1 LTAKSN
7 PGLDQN
13 ATQILREGFMSVL
26 LDPALRRDLARAA
39 LSLAGTTPWRE
50 VTITKLA
57 DAASR
62 PVSEYYGAS
71 VSEAVDCVEE
81 AFDRAIADNVD
92 KLDPAQSVRDRLFEL
107 IMRRFEAMEPHRAA
121 VLSMEQGNDRDP
133 TIMATVHQRHVRC
146 ARWVLALAGLE
157 ADGMTGQ
164 ARAQGL
170 GVIIGQARAA
180 WRGDDAGDFAKTMAS
195 LDKNLRRAEEMFGRW
210 AGFEAKPKAD
220 DGTSP

>member
-1 LTAKSN
+1 
-7 PGLDQN
+7 
-13 ATQILREGFMSVL
+13 MSVT
-26 LDPALRRDLARAA
+26 LDSAIRRDLARAA
-39 LSLAGTTPWRE
+39 LSIAASTPWRE
-50 VTITKLA
+50 VTLARLA
-57 DAASR
+57 DAAGR
-62 PVSEYYGAS
+62 PVAEFYGAS
-71 VSEAVDCVEE
+71 AGEAVDCVEE
-81 AFDRAIADNVD
+81 AFDRAIADNLD
-92 KLDPAQSVRDRLFEL
+92 KLDAGQSVRDRLFEL

-121 VLSMEQGNDRDP
+121 VIAMEAGLDRDP
-133 TIMATVHQRHVRC
+133 TLLASAHQRHVRC

-210 AGFEAKPKAD
+210 AGFSDKPKIGRAHV
-220 DGTSP
+220 

>member
-1 LTAKSN
+1 
-7 PGLDQN
+7 
-13 ATQILREGFMSVL
+13 MSTH

-39 LSLAGTTPWRE
+39 LRLAAATPWRE
-50 VTITKLA
+50 ATLAKLA
-57 DAASR
+57 EEAGR
-62 PVSEYYGAS
+62 PLADLYGATLG
-71 VSEAVDCVEE
+71 EAVDCVEE
-81 AFDRAIADNVD
+81 GFDRALAERADA
-92 KLDPAQSVRDRLFEL
+92 LDPTQSVRDRLFEL

-121 VLSMEQGNDRDP
+121 LLGMEHGVDRDP
-133 TIMATVHQRHVRC
+133 TLLGAAHQRHVRC

-210 AGFEAKPKAD
+210 AGFERKEA
-220 DGTSP
+220 SE

>member
-1 LTAKSN
+1 MTAA
-7 PGLDQN
+7 LDS
-13 ATQILREGFMSVL
+13 AI
-26 LDPALRRDLARAA
+26 RRDLARAA
-39 LSLAGTTPWRE
+39 LTVAASTPWRE
-50 VTITKLA
+50 VTLTKLA

-62 PVSEYYGAS
+62 TVSDLYGAS
-71 VSEAVDCVEE
+71 LSEAVDCVEE
-81 AFDRAIADNVD
+81 AFDRAIADD
-92 KLDPAQSVRDRLFEL
+92 LDALDPGQSVRDRLFEL
-107 IMRRFEAMEPHRAA
+107 IMRRFEAMEPHRVA
-121 VLSMEQGNDRDP
+121 VLTMEHGLDRDP
-133 TIMATVHQRHVRC
+133 TLMAAAHQRHVRC

-210 AGFEAKPKAD
+210 AGFDPKPKTD
-220 DGTSP
+220 DAGAP

>member
-1 LTAKSN
+1 
-7 PGLDQN
+7 
-13 ATQILREGFMSVL
+13 MSL
-26 LDPALRRDLARAA
+26 LDPALRRDLARAGLA
-39 LSLAGTTPWRE
+39 LAAEGPWKE
-50 VTITKLA
+50 VTLAKLA
-57 DAASR
+57 QAAGR
-62 PVSEYYGAS
+62 ALPELYGATLW
-71 VSEAVDCVEE
+71 EAVDCAEE
-81 AFDRAIADNVD
+81 AFDRAIAASMD

-121 VLSMEQGNDRDP
+121 VLAMEQGLDRDP
-133 TIMATVHQRHVRC
+133 TLMASQHQRHVRC

-180 WRGDDAGDFAKTMAS
+180 WRGDDAGDFARTMAS

-210 AGFEAKPKAD
+210 AGFEGKKAD
-220 DGTSP
+220 EGSGA

>member
-1 LTAKSN
+1 
-7 PGLDQN
+7 
-13 ATQILREGFMSVL
+13 MSAL
-26 LDPALRRDLARAA
+26 LDSTIRRDLARAA
-39 LSLAGTTPWRE
+39 LTLAASRPWRE
-50 VTITKLA
+50 VTLATLA
-57 DAASR
+57 DVSAR
-62 PVSEYYGAS
+62 PVSDFYGAS
-71 VSEAVDCVEE
+71 LWDAVDCVEE
-81 AFDRAIADNVD
+81 AFDRAVADNID
-92 KLDPAQSVRDRLFEL
+92 QLDPAQSVRDRLFEL

-121 VLSMEQGNDRDP
+121 VLAMETGLDRDP
-133 TIMATVHQRHVRC
+133 TLMASAHQRHVRC

-210 AGFEAKPKAD
+210 AGFEAKSKAD
-220 DGTSP
+220 ETNPG

>member
-1 LTAKSN
+1 
-7 PGLDQN
+7 
-13 ATQILREGFMSVL
+13 MSVP

-39 LSLAGTTPWRE
+39 LSLAVSTSWRE
-50 VTITKLA
+50 VTLTKLA
-57 DAASR
+57 DAANRS
-62 PVSEYYGAS
+62 VSEYYGAS
-71 VSEAVDCVEE
+71 VGEALDCVEE
-81 AFDRAIADNVD
+81 AFDRAIGDNLD
-92 KLDPAQSVRDRLFEL
+92 KLDPTQSVRDRLFEL

-121 VLSMEQGNDRDP
+121 VTAMEQGADRDP
-133 TIMATVHQRHVRC
+133 TLIAVAHQRHVRC

-180 WRGDDAGDFAKTMAS
+180 WRGDSAGDFAKTMAS
-195 LDKNLRRAEEMFGRW
+195 LDRNLRRAEEMFGRW

-220 DGTSP
+220 DATPP